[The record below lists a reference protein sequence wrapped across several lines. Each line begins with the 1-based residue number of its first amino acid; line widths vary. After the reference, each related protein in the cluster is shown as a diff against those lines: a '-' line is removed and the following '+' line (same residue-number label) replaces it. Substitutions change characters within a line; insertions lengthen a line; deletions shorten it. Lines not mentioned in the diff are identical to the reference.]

1 MKAIITLKINDNE
14 LGIIAEALR
23 RYNILSVG
31 NKESMKLLNDLN
43 GIEIRLEKELKEK
56 NKGEK

>member
-1 MKAIITLKINDNE
+1 MKAIITLKISDSE
-14 LGIIAEALR
+14 LEIIAEALR

-43 GIEIRLEKELKEK
+43 GIEIGLEKELKEK

>member
-43 GIEIRLEKELKEK
+43 AIEVKLEKELKK
-56 NKGEK
+56 KDKGEK